1 MKRVFA
7 IAIFATLYSQMIIA
21 QEFDYKTFVQEFTS
35 ETYMG
40 RGYVK
45 SGAVLAAKRVE
56 LEFLTLGLEPVDGTF
71 LQEFQHT
78 VNTFPKTPK
87 FYCDSVWVAGRDFI
101 VHPFSGSGKKS
112 WKDIIV
118 LDSSSYAYHLNEKR
132 DLLPYLNS
140 YVFGSKA
147 AILPESKLT
156 WSVASQ
162 QLDIPVIQ
170 AIKPRGDCKAKVKVT
185 ARLKNIT
192 SYNVVSRIKGT
203 GDDDSTFYITAHY
216 DHLGAMG
223 KVFIP
228 GANDNA
234 AGVAMLIHLASKIK
248 LNPLKYDVVFIAF
261 AGEEAGLLGSKFYS
275 ENPMTDLSKIK
286 MLINLDLV
294 GTGSEGATVVNATEF
309 VDDFKKLTNIN
320 NSKNYLTK
328 INARGS
334 AANSDHYW
342 FYKKNVP
349 SFFIYT
355 QGGPKAYH
363 DINDIA
369 KNLPYTSFHA
379 LQNLVL
385 DFLNSY

>member
-1 MKRVFA
+1 MKIGFVISILALLF
-7 IAIFATLYSQMIIA
+7 TQKNYA
-21 QEFDYKTFVQEFTS
+21 QQFDYKLFVEEFTS
-35 ETYMG
+35 ETYLG
-40 RGYVK
+40 RGYVND
-45 SGAVLAAKRVE
+45 GAIKAAKKVE
-56 LEFLTLGLEPVDGTF
+56 LEFTELGLVPIESEF
-71 LQEFQHT
+71 LQKFHHT

-87 FYCDSVWVAGRDFI
+87 YYCDSAWVAGRDFI

-112 WKDIIV
+112 WEDILVI
-118 LDSSSYAYHLNEKR
+118 DSATYALHAIEKR

-140 YVFGSKA
+140 FAFGEKA
-147 AILPESKLT
+147 VVLPESKLT
-156 WSVASQ
+156 WSVAGQ

-170 AIKPRGDCKAKVKVT
+170 ALKPNAKCKAKLKIT
-185 ARLKNIT
+185 AELKDIT
-192 SYNVVSRIKGT
+192 SYNVVGKIKGT
-203 GDDDSTFYITAHY
+203 GGSDSTFYITAHY

-234 AGVAMLIHLASKIK
+234 AGVAMLIDLAHKIK
-248 LNPLKYDVVFIAF
+248 ANPLKYDVVFIAF
-261 AGEEAGLLGSKFYS
+261 AGEEAGLLGSKYYS
-275 ENPMTDLSKIK
+275 ENPMTPLGEIK

-294 GTGSEGATVVNATEF
+294 GTGSDGATVVNATEF

-320 NSKNYLTK
+320 NSKKYLTK

-342 FYKKNVP
+342 FYKKDVP

-369 KNLPYTSFHA
+369 KNLPYTSFDA
-379 LQNLVL
+379 LQSLVL
-385 DFLNSY
+385 DFLNTY

>member
-1 MKRVFA
+1 MKRNLV
-7 IAIFATLYSQMIIA
+7 IAIIALAIGQSLFSQ
-21 QEFDYKTFVQEFTS
+21 QFDYKQFVEDFTS

-45 SGAVLAAKRVE
+45 DGAIKAAHKVKT
-56 LEFLTLGLEPVDGTF
+56 EFESIGLVAVGDSY
-71 LQEFQHT
+71 LQEFHHT

-87 FYCDSVWVAGRDFI
+87 FYCDSAWVAGRDFI
-101 VHPFSGSGKKS
+101 VHPFSASGKKS

-118 LDSSSYAYHLNEKR
+118 LDSATYALHAQEKR

-140 YVFGSKA
+140 YAFGSKA
-147 AILPESKLT
+147 VVLPESKLT
-156 WSVASQ
+156 WSVAGQ

-170 AIKPRGDCKAKVKVT
+170 ALKPKANCRAKLNVKAVIKDI
-185 ARLKNIT
+185 N
-192 SYNVVSRIKGT
+192 SFNVVGKINGT
-203 GDDDSTFYITAHY
+203 GSGDSTLYITAHY

-234 AGVAMLIHLASKIK
+234 AGVAMLLDLANKIK
-248 LNPLKYDVVFIAF
+248 QNPLNHDVIFIAF

-275 ENPMTDLSKIK
+275 EHPLTDLSKIK

-294 GTGSEGATVVNATEF
+294 ATGSEGATVVNATEF
-309 VDDFKKLTNIN
+309 VNDFKKLTSIN
-320 NSKNYLTK
+320 KDKNYLVK

-369 KNLPYTSFHA
+369 KNLPYTAFES

-385 DFLNSY
+385 DFLKTY

>member
-1 MKRVFA
+1 MSNPIR
-7 IAIFATLYSQMIIA
+7 ILIFLLIWVSKLHA
-21 QEFDYKTFVQEFTS
+21 QEFDYEKFVQEFSS

-45 SGAVLAAKRVE
+45 NGAKKAAQRVSI
-56 LEFLTLGLEPVDGTF
+56 EFEKLGVEPLGSTYF
-71 LQEFQHT
+71 QEFSMT
-78 VNTFPKTPK
+78 INTFPRTPK
-87 FYCDSVWVAGRDFI
+87 FYCDSAWVAGRDFI
-101 VHPFSGSGKKS
+101 VHPFSGSGTKN

-118 LDSSSYAYHLNEKR
+118 LDSASYAFHATEKR

-140 YVFGSKA
+140 FSFGSKA
-147 AILPESKLT
+147 VVLPESKLT

-170 AIKPRGDCKAKVKVT
+170 ALNPKGTCKAK
-185 ARLKNIT
+185 LKIKAKLKPIQA
-192 SYNVVSRIKGT
+192 YNVVGRIKGT
-203 GDDDSTFYITAHY
+203 QRSDSTLYITAHY

-234 AGVAMLIHLASKIK
+234 AGVAMLLHLAEKIK
-248 LNPLKYDVVFIAF
+248 AQPLNYDVVFIAF
-261 AGEEAGLLGSKFYS
+261 GGEEVGLLGSKFYS
-275 ENPMTDLSKIK
+275 NSPLTELSKIK

-294 GTGSEGATVVNATEF
+294 ATGSQGATVVNATEF
-309 VDDFKKLTNIN
+309 PEEFKKLTAIN
-320 NSKNYLTK
+320 NEKNYLVK
-328 INARGS
+328 INARGA

-363 DINDIA
+363 DINDVA
-369 KNLPYTSFHA
+369 KNLPYTAFDA

-385 DFLNSY
+385 DFLKNY

>member
-1 MKRVFA
+1 MKNRYA
-7 IAIFATLYSQMIIA
+7 IALFAVLCGPVIFAQ
-21 QEFDYKTFVQEFTS
+21 QFDYKSFVKDFSS
-35 ETYMG
+35 EKYWG

-45 SGAVLAAKRVE
+45 NGAALAAKRVE
-56 LEFLTLGLEPVDGTF
+56 TEFQELGLEPVNDSF
-71 LQEFQHT
+71 LQEFFLT

-87 FYCDSVWVAGRDFI
+87 FFCDSAWVAGRDFI

-112 WKDIIV
+112 WKEIIF
-118 LDSSSYAYHLNEKR
+118 LDSASYAYHATEKR

-140 YVFGSKA
+140 YGFGSKA
-147 AILPESKLT
+147 VVLPETKLT

-162 QLDIPVIQ
+162 QLDVPVIQ
-170 AIKPRGDCKAKVKVT
+170 ALKPNDQCKAKLNIKAQVKNLT
-185 ARLKNIT
+185 A
-192 SYNVVSRIKGT
+192 YNVVGKIKGT
-203 GDDDSTFYITAHY
+203 GKGDSTLYITAHY

-234 AGVAMLIHLASKIK
+234 AGVAMLLHLAEKIK
-248 LNPLKYDVVFIAF
+248 AYPLDHDVIFIAF
-261 AGEEAGLLGSKFYS
+261 GGEEAGLLGSRFYS
-275 ENPMTDLSKIK
+275 ENALTDLKKIK

-294 GTGSEGATVVNATEF
+294 ATGSEGATVVNAIEF
-309 VDDFKKLTNIN
+309 PEAFKKLTAIN
-320 NSKNYLTK
+320 NQEQHLVK
-328 INARGS
+328 INARGA

-342 FYKKNVP
+342 FYKKGVP

-363 DINDIA
+363 DINDVA
-369 KNLPYTSFHA
+369 DNLPYTAFDS

-385 DFLNSY
+385 EFLKTY